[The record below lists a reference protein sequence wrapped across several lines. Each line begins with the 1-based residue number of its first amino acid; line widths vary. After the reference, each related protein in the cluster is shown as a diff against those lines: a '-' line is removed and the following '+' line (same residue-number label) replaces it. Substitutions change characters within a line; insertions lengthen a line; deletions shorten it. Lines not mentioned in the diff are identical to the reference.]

1 MNKEH
6 QQDEC
11 ELDFDTLAESCEL
24 ECKLAQGAD
33 GKGQLPKDFWRTY
46 SGMANARGGVV
57 LLGVNENK
65 GQFSVAGIE
74 NIEKV
79 KQELFNQL
87 NSPAKVSI
95 NLLTEDDVITL
106 LKDGKQILRVNMP
119 AATRKQKPVFI
130 NNDMYSGT
138 YRRLHDGDRA
148 CDKETIKRMVA
159 EQLEDE
165 RDARILKG
173 FTFDD
178 LDLDSIGAYRN
189 LFSAAKPG
197 HPWLDLSPFE
207 LVKKLRGWRR
217 DRDTGEEGITL
228 AGLLM
233 FGQWEAIQEGI
244 PHYVVDYQERPEAR
258 AERRWVDR
266 IFPDGSWSGN
276 LFDFYRKVYR
286 KLIADLKVQFTLS
299 EGQRLEDSPVH
310 VALREA
316 LVNALVHA
324 DYSANVSVLIVK
336 RPDMF
341 GFRNPGLM
349 RIPHELALQGSHS
362 DCRNRIMHQM
372 FLMIGLGER
381 AGSGIPKI
389 FSGWKSNRWTQ
400 PRLREI
406 ESPEQTLLE
415 LHMADI
421 IPQGK
426 MVELSKRLAIDI
438 NTLSALEVLILYYAD
453 IEDWIDHKRICEVTE
468 DHPRS
473 VTVAL
478 YRLERQGLLASQGS
492 YKQKV
497 YHLPDVQLLTPDD
510 EDGQEFIQHAFIHD
524 PMNQHISL
532 GSQELSQEPS
542 QELSQELSPEVSIW
556 AQMGV
561 SKEGIAQLN
570 LSEILDDGM
579 YDKAIWAR
587 LESIASI
594 YKAIP
599 KRKVSP
605 KDTREAII
613 RICDYGFLQLTDIS
627 KLLGRKPDP
636 LRRDYLMPM
645 VKEGYLVLAFPHTRS
660 NPKQGYR
667 TAFVTPRDE
676 SSDLG
681 E

>member
-148 CDKETIKRMVA
+148 CDQETIKRMVA

-178 LDLDSIGAYRN
+178 LDVDSIGAYRN

-217 DRDTGEEGITL
+217 DRDTGEEGLTL

-233 FGQWEAIQEGI
+233 FGQWEAIQEGV

-276 LFDFYRKVYR
+276 IFDFYRKVYR
-286 KLIADLKVQFTLS
+286 KLIVDLKVQFTLS

-389 FSGWKSNRWTQ
+389 FSGWKSCQWAQ
-400 PRLREI
+400 PRLREV
-406 ESPEQTLLE
+406 ELPEQTLLE
-415 LHMADI
+415 LHMTDI
-421 IPQGK
+421 IPRDQ
-426 MVELSKRLAIDI
+426 MIELSNRLGIDV
-438 NTLSALEVLILYYAD
+438 TALPALEKLIIYYAD
-453 IEDWIDHKRICEVTE
+453 LDGWVNHERICEVTE
-468 DHPRS
+468 EHPRDI
-473 VTVAL
+473 TVAL
-478 YRLERQGLLASQGS
+478 SKLERQGVLASKGS
-492 YKQKV
+492 YKRKF
-497 YHLPDVQLLTPDD
+497 YHLPDVELLNLDNEFEQGLIKLLYIQNPNSTEPPANIAHL
-510 EDGQEFIQHAFIHD
+510 EQSQEQ
-524 PMNQHISL
+524 NQELSQ
-532 GSQELSQEPS
+532 GASQEQSQEQSQELSQGFS
-542 QELSQELSPEVSIW
+542 QGFSQGHSDDPMDFDALAW
-556 AQMGV
+556 ASM
-561 SKEGIAQLN
+561 E
-570 LSEILDDGM
+570 
-579 YDKAIWAR
+579 AIGAKYR
-587 LESIASI
+587 E
-594 YKAIP
+594 IP
-599 KRKVSP
+599 KGKVT
-605 KDTREAII
+605 KAQTRQTILQ
-613 RICDYGFLQLTDIS
+613 ICQYGFVSLTDICNF
-627 KLLGRKPDP
+627 LDRKPDP
-636 LRRDYLMPM
+636 MRRDYLAPM
-645 VKEGYLVLAFPHTRS
+645 VKEGMLELAFPKIPPH
-660 NPKQGYR
+660 PQQGYMTVYDR
-667 TAFVTPRDE
+667 ELSGDD
-676 SSDLG
+676 S
-681 E
+681 

>member
-1 MNKEH
+1 MDRELP
-6 QQDEC
+6 QDEC
-11 ELDFDTLAESCEL
+11 ELDFDTLAESSEL

-33 GKGQLPKDFWRTY
+33 GKGQLPKDFWSTY

-79 KQELFNQL
+79 KQELFSQL
-87 NSPAKVSI
+87 NNPAKVSI
-95 NLLTEDDVITL
+95 NLLTEDDVVTL
-106 LKDGKQILRVNMP
+106 LKDGKQILRINIP
-119 AATRKQKPVFI
+119 AAARKQKPVFI
-130 NNDMYSGT
+130 NNNLYAGT
-138 YRRLHDGDRA
+138 YRRLYDGDRA
-148 CDKETIKRMVA
+148 CDQETIKRMVA

-233 FGQWEAIQEGI
+233 FGQWEAIQEGV

-421 IPQGK
+421 IPQE
-426 MVELSKRLAIDI
+426 MMAQLSARLDADVASM
-438 NTLSALEVLILYYAD
+438 SALEILILYYAAVD
-453 IEDWIDHKRICEVTE
+453 GWLNHERVCEVTE
-468 DHPRS
+468 EHPRH
-473 VTVAL
+473 VTVTL
-478 YRLERQGLLASQGS
+478 YKLERQGLLASKGS
-492 YKQKV
+492 HKSKV

-510 EDGQEFIQHAFIHD
+510 ASGQEFIDSTFIRNPMSIKDKIDSQNGHD
-524 PMNQHISL
+524 EISHEL
-532 GSQELSQEPS
+532 GHELGHELSHELSHELGNDGSQAFDPGLMTFDE
-542 QELSQELSPEVSIW
+542 
-556 AQMGV
+556 
-561 SKEGIAQLN
+561 IAWP
-570 LSEILDDGM
+570 I
-579 YDKAIWAR
+579 I
-587 LESIASI
+587 ESLA
-594 YKAIP
+594 ANFREIP
-599 KRKVSP
+599 KRKATEAE
-605 KDTREAII
+605 TRDVIV
-613 RICDYGFLQLTDIS
+613 RMCSWGYLTIADLS
-627 KLLGRKPDP
+627 TLLGRSPLP
-636 LRRDYLMPM
+636 LRRNYLTPM
-645 VKEGYLVLAFPHTRS
+645 VKEGILELAFPHTPS
-660 NPKQGYR
+660 HPKQGYR
-667 TAFVTPRDE
+667 LKFDPPSGVTPP
-676 SSDLG
+676 
-681 E
+681 